1 MAFLFRVD
9 CSRST
14 QEPGAIAT
22 RPVKRP
28 PRCARLEAR
37 AGSGDRAKRCLSEV
51 KPSDRFFQTGWK
63 CVETSGDVIKGS
75 FTSIAECRV
84 LDLSPMASDTM
95 LWRIDH
101 NRGGVP
107 WRISVIACSLSMTSL
122 LTKSY

>member
-51 KPSDRFFQTGWK
+51 KPPDRFFQTGWK

-95 LWRIDH
+95 LGTQGGWRPYRAARPIETMET
-101 NRGGVP
+101 RSAP
-107 WRISVIACSLSMTSL
+107 C
-122 LTKSY
+122 